1 MDLEIP
7 NIRNMIEE
15 ERFMR
20 KISKRPNQ
28 QEGKENKI
36 NMQKTRKP
44 TKAENNKSQK
54 NMTQNLQ

>member
-1 MDLEIP
+1 
-7 NIRNMIEE
+7 MIEE